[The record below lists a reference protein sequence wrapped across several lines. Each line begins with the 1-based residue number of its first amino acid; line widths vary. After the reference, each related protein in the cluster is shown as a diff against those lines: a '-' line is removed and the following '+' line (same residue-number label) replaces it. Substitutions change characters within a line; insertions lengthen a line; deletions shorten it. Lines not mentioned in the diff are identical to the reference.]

1 MKIVSILIMSLALFC
16 VIRIIMIWIYMIIEK
31 KYRVKDNEEKFDL
44 CFSFCFYGIY
54 LCCYFNAAENV
65 STIYKLSNLE
75 WYIIYTYIG
84 ILSVVWCYFS
94 WRLKWKARPQFVKNE
109 RELILKKIIVFL
121 AVMIEAFAY
130 GYIQLNQK
138 FSDTF
143 VEDDKIL
150 LMAIVNITIIPGIIA
165 FDRVLNQI
173 KLYINLKEKNSAENS
188 NK

>member
-84 ILSVVWCYFS
+84 ILSVVWF
-94 WRLKWKARPQFVKNE
+94 
-109 RELILKKIIVFL
+109 
-121 AVMIEAFAY
+121 
-130 GYIQLNQK
+130 
-138 FSDTF
+138 
-143 VEDDKIL
+143 
-150 LMAIVNITIIPGIIA
+150 
-165 FDRVLNQI
+165 
-173 KLYINLKEKNSAENS
+173 
-188 NK
+188 